1 VLAVQARITAGVDRD
16 VSERERFERALATL
30 WAPLDH
36 PAAARPVLALWLGV
50 AGWRCPFD
58 AGHVVGTEAPLGQLP
73 IRWRF
78 ITLLALDDVFG
89 IEPRKDGTL
98 SELAARLSRR
108 AAPRRRQIP
117 SRPPRIREQGRS
129 SAEYERLTSQIL
141 ADPTWIAAEALPRAK
156 RERVRARLIDAAL
169 ALSVEA
175 SAGTSGSSEPGKA
188 GQEIRIS

>member
-1 VLAVQARITAGVDRD
+1 VQARITAGVDRGD
-16 VSERERFERALATL
+16 HERERYERALATL

-36 PAAARPVLALWLGV
+36 PAAARPVLGLWLSA

-58 AGHVVGTEAPLGQLP
+58 ARQAVGAEVPLGQLP

-89 IEPRKDGTL
+89 IELRKDGRQL
-98 SELAARLSRR
+98 ELAAHLSRR

-117 SRPPRIREQGRS
+117 SRPPRSQEQSRS
-129 SAEYERLTSQIL
+129 SAEYERLAHQIL
-141 ADPTWIAAEALPRAK
+141 ADPAWIAAESLPRPK

-175 SAGTSGSSEPGKA
+175 SAGTSVSLEPGKA
-188 GQEIRIS
+188 GQQIQIS